1 MPKGEPMNYPAQYHS
16 AAAHLVAYGAHSET
30 DKGRK
35 LCADALKAMRAV
47 GADEAREA
55 RRAFRF
61 ISGCLPV
68 KGGK

>member
-1 MPKGEPMNYPAQYHS
+1 MNYPKQYHK

-47 GADEAREA
+47 GRDEARGA
-55 RRAFRF
+55 RSGLRF

-68 KGGK
+68 KGEK

>member
-1 MPKGEPMNYPAQYHS
+1 MNYPKEYHK
-16 AAAHLVAYGAHSET
+16 AAAHLVAHGSHSET
-30 DKGRK
+30 EKGRK

-61 ISGCLPV
+61 ICGCLPV
-68 KGGK
+68 KERAQ

>member
-1 MPKGEPMNYPAQYHS
+1 MKYPAQYHR
-16 AAAHLVAYGAHSET
+16 AAAHLVAHGAHVET
-30 DKGRK
+30 KKGRK

-47 GADEAREA
+47 GRAEA
-55 RRAFRF
+55 RRARGGLRF